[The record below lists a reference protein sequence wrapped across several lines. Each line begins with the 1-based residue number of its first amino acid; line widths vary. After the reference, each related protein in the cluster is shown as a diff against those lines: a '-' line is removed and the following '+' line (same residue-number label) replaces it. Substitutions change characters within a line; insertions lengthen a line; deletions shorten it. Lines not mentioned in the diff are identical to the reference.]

1 MMTVLGT
8 FLYVGI
14 IYLDYW
20 DQWASIEFVYL
31 MVFIAAYA
39 LSAISLFL
47 LENRHRWIKTLLWSQ
62 SIVFHGGIAYLVI
75 DWLFSGNLKAI
86 IFMAPEM
93 ALAFLCSVG
102 LLRAWFPVR
111 PETIYR

>member
-1 MMTVLGT
+1 
-8 FLYVGI
+8 
-14 IYLDYW
+14 
-20 DQWASIEFVYL
+20 
-31 MVFIAAYA
+31 
-39 LSAISLFL
+39 
-47 LENRHRWIKTLLWSQ
+47 
-62 SIVFHGGIAYLVI
+62 VFHGGIAYLVI